1 MKLYMAV
8 TPDQYELPLCVQDS
22 PGELAEALG
31 ITINAVRT
39 SCAPSKAS
47 KSGTKR
53 DETAAS
59 GDALLEDAKRRGA
72 VVKQLDS

>member
-8 TPDQYELPLCVQDS
+8 TPDQFELPLCVQDS

-31 ITINAVRT
+31 ITINAVR
-39 SCAPSKAS
+39 SACAPGKTA

-53 DETAAS
+53 GYRIVRVEVK
-59 GDALLEDAKRRGA
+59 GKGLALQREPKC
-72 VVKQLDS
+72 

>member
-8 TPDQYELPLCVQDS
+8 TPDRYELPLCVQDS

-31 ITINAVRT
+31 ITINAVR
-39 SCAPSKAS
+39 SACAPGKAS

-53 DETAAS
+53 GYRIVRVEVN
-59 GDALLEDAKRRGA
+59 GKGPALQREPK
-72 VVKQLDS
+72 S

>member
-8 TPDQYELPLCVQDS
+8 TPDRFELPLCVQDS

-39 SCAPSKAS
+39 ACAPGKAS
-47 KSGTKR
+47 KSGKKR
-53 DETAAS
+53 GYRIVRVEVKEK
-59 GDALLEDAKRRGA
+59 GPALQREPKC
-72 VVKQLDS
+72 

>member
-47 KSGTKR
+47 TSGTKR
-53 DETAAS
+53 GYRIIRVDVNEK
-59 GDALLEDAKRRGA
+59 GLALHREPK
-72 VVKQLDS
+72 S

>member
-8 TPDQYELPLCVQDS
+8 TPDRYELPLCVQDS

-39 SCAPSKAS
+39 ACAPGKAA
-47 KSGTKR
+47 KSG
-53 DETAAS
+53 A
-59 GDALLEDAKRRGA
+59 RRGYRIIRVDVNEKGLA
-72 VVKQLDS
+72 LHREPKI